1 MGSPQWSPS
10 LQGGTRQS
18 RALLLLPFV
27 LIAVVTTVDIIA
39 PPDVHLGPFL
49 VAAPAIT
56 ASFAGP
62 GLTSF
67 VGAVAV
73 LAQATVA
80 VTRTTITDL
89 NHVYQIVALFLI
101 SAIATVFALL
111 RKRHAAEMVQLR
123 SVAEAAQRGVLR
135 PVPPR
140 SGPLRLAS
148 VYMAAEAGAQLGG
161 DLYAAA
167 RTPEGTR
174 VIIGDVKGK
183 GLDAISSAAGVL
195 GAFRAL
201 ARQESG
207 LASLV
212 ARLETSVAAH
222 QIDSAQEAADENIAE
237 GFVTAAVLDIPDAAP
252 VLRLVSCGHP
262 PPLLLRAGR
271 VCPLDATEPVP
282 PLGLGRLTAGRIEE
296 DVFSFDAGDM
306 LLLYTD
312 GVTEARDG
320 SRDFYPLTER
330 VAALRRESP
339 EELLKHLC
347 ADLLRHAGGHLGD
360 DAALVAIERLP
371 ATE

>member
-1 MGSPQWSPS
+1 M
-10 LQGGTRQS
+10 
-18 RALLLLPFV
+18 LPLV

-62 GLTSF
+62 GLTAF

-80 VTRTTITDL
+80 LARTSISDL
-89 NHVYQIVALFLI
+89 NHIYQIVALFLI
-101 SAIATVFALL
+101 SAFVTFFAHL
-111 RKRHAAEMVQLR
+111 RERHAAEMVQLR

-135 PVPPR
+135 PLPAR

-148 VYMAAEAGAQLGG
+148 VYLAAEAGALLGG

-167 RTPEGTR
+167 RTAEGTR
-174 VIIGDVKGK
+174 VIIGDVRGK

-207 LASLV
+207 LPGLV

-237 GFVTAAVLDIPDAAP
+237 GFVTAAVLDMPDATP
-252 VLRLVSCGHP
+252 VLRVVSCGHP
-262 PPLLLRAGR
+262 PPLLLRAGQ
-271 VCPLDATEPVP
+271 VSSLDVTEPAP
-282 PLGLGRLTAGRIEE
+282 PLGLGQLAVARVDE
-296 DVFSFDAGDM
+296 DVFRFDPGDM

-320 SRDFYPLTER
+320 AGVFYPLAER
-330 VAALRRESP
+330 VASLRQESP
-339 EELLKHLC
+339 EALLRRLC

-371 ATE
+371 VTE